1 MDQKITHSFST
12 CSKYKMGETYYLQTI
27 GLKLPSLPRL
37 HLHIRGI
44 KNQVVIELPDQELL
58 FKPNRYLIEVTL
70 NAMNSTRSQIC
81 PLNILSL
88 KNILSSADDELILLL
103 LHFKYL
109 QWYKE
114 AKCLDMSL

>member
-1 MDQKITHSFST
+1 
-12 CSKYKMGETYYLQTI
+12 MGETYYLQTI

-70 NAMNSTRSQIC
+70 NAMNATRS
-81 PLNILSL
+81 
-88 KNILSSADDELILLL
+88 
-103 LHFKYL
+103 
-109 QWYKE
+109 
-114 AKCLDMSL
+114 

>member
-1 MDQKITHSFST
+1 
-12 CSKYKMGETYYLQTI
+12 MGETYYLQTI

-70 NAMNSTRSQIC
+70 M
-81 PLNILSL
+81 L
-88 KNILSSADDELILLL
+88 
-103 LHFKYL
+103 
-109 QWYKE
+109 
-114 AKCLDMSL
+114 